1 MVGKLII
8 NIFSVYAPQICLWV
22 DEKDSACNNFLSNI
36 ATVSPN
42 EYLLVFGNFSG
53 YLGKV
58 PEGFNRVHGGR
69 GFGSCNADG
78 VLDLCAAAYLAI
90 TKTYFIKPGSYLV
103 TYQSGN
109 SHTQVDYILTRPS
122 DLKQIQ
128 NVKMIG
134 VVKYVTQHKLLVCQI
149 NLRT

>member
-1 MVGKLII
+1 M
-8 NIFSVYAPQICLWV
+8 W
-22 DEKDSACNNFLSNI
+22 
-36 ATVSPN
+36 
-42 EYLLVFGNFSG
+42 
-53 YLGKV
+53 
-58 PEGFNRVHGGR
+58 
-69 GFGSCNADG
+69 
-78 VLDLCAAAYLAI
+78 AAYLAI
-90 TKTYFIKPGSYLV
+90 TKTYFIKSDSYLV